1 MRNRIVTTELPDVLG
16 ADHRSSTK
24 HAVVKAVRCAFT
36 AAIEWLRAGYPEM
49 APRTGHSSL
58 LALYGPLALTPAQ
71 RRRIVEDLEEQQT
84 DTTDI
89 EVAITK
95 ATNRLATPTQ
105 TRAIYREL
113 NHRTSQQ

>member
-1 MRNRIVTTELPDVLG
+1 MRNRIATTQLPDVPG
-16 ADHRSSTK
+16 ADDRSSSK
-24 HAVVKAVRCAFT
+24 HAVLKRVSGAFT
-36 AAIEWLRAGYPEM
+36 AVIDWLRAGYPEE
-49 APRTGHSSL
+49 APRTGHSPL

-71 RRRIVEDLEEQQT
+71 QRRIVKDLEEQPT

-95 ATNRLATPTQ
+95 VTNRLATPTQ

>member
-1 MRNRIVTTELPDVLG
+1 MRNRIVTTEHPDVLG

-24 HAVVKAVRCAFT
+24 HAVVEGVRCAFT
-36 AAIEWLRAGYPEM
+36 AAIDWLRAGYPEE
-49 APRTGHSSL
+49 APRTGHSPL

-71 RRRIVEDLEEQQT
+71 RRRIVKDLEEQQT